1 MRLLLGR
8 EAQGM
13 QALLAICPGSICQLF
28 LTQRAL
34 ILWGQQRGQLK
45 ILHSFPVSFTV
56 GVPYKQMQ
64 TSGVELLGTLLKSR
78 SCLWEK
84 GGPLSFLSTYRA
96 CGPVVRLGQQ
106 SS

>member
-1 MRLLLGR
+1 MLLRR

>member
-84 GGPLSFLSTYRA
+84 GGPPMCS
-96 CGPVVRLGQQ
+96 VRR
-106 SS
+106 

>member
-1 MRLLLGR
+1 MCLLLGR